1 MAGPFFLAN
10 SEKRVYWTL
19 VQYESFLAQRGLRTK
34 LPRGKLTGYQN
45 TAPEAH
51 TRHSS
56 LLYKRQQRKQKF

>member
-10 SEKRVYWTL
+10 SGKRVYWTL